1 MVEENKKSYT
11 QEQKEK
17 YARVAKELLWIDR
30 EENGYFIIVP
40 KTISA
45 FRYEGEMQRNCVY
58 TNGYYDLVIKRQSI
72 IVFLREKKDV
82 PYVTIEFDYKNF
94 DVLQAYGKYNKRID
108 ADLYKY
114 IVDLGK
120 RLNRERYN
128 Q

>member
-1 MVEENKKSYT
+1 
-11 QEQKEK
+11 
-17 YARVAKELLWIDR
+17 
-30 EENGYFIIVP
+30 
-40 KTISA
+40 
-45 FRYEGEMQRNCVY
+45 MQRNCVY
-58 TNGYYDLVIKRQSI
+58 TNGYCDFVIKRQSI

-128 Q
+128 R